1 MPTDQRC
8 EVSIVV
14 ANAPAGFK
22 GGGTGFVRRDMPWFG
37 VAVCAQPVLHN

>member
-8 EVSIVV
+8 EVSVVV

-22 GGGTGFVRRDMPWFG
+22 GGSGDGFAACDI
-37 VAVCAQPVLHN
+37 